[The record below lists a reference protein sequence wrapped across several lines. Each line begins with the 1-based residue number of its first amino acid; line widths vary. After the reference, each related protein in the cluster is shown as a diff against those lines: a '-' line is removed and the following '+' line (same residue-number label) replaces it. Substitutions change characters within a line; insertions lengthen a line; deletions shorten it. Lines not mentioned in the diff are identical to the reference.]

1 MNDRQRLEAIVSIIN
16 KYLPPDG
23 IHINEAMSEIISLV
37 DPLPPQQE
45 ALYGM
50 NQDDWKDVVAAI
62 AKVRDG
68 RGIYLA
74 CRPADVFQ
82 EWFLALGTAKV
93 KEKNGWTRRFKDG
106 IQWWMDTTR
115 PMSEALF
122 PNPPQWH
129 IDTGNLVRL
138 VPQREWV
145 GLTDEELKHIEE
157 TTTCL
162 ENESWLRNLARNL
175 EAKLKEK
182 NG

>member
-1 MNDRQRLEAIVSIIN
+1 MT
-16 KYLPPDG
+16 PD
-23 IHINEAMSEIISLV
+23 
-37 DPLPPQQE
+37 
-45 ALYGM
+45 
-50 NQDDWKDVVAAI
+50 
-62 AKVRDG
+62 
-68 RGIYLA
+68 
-74 CRPADVFQ
+74 
-82 EWFLALGTAKV
+82 
-93 KEKNGWTRRFKDG
+93 RFKDG

-145 GLTDEELKHIEE
+145 GLTDADIADCMKMSIQK
-157 TTTCL
+157 TC
-162 ENESWLRNLARNL
+162 RAI